1 MILFEVSEA
10 SLFDFF
16 SFFLSPVL
24 MRKHTS
30 VIYPTACTF
39 WPILRTSVL
48 TSNQLLKK
56 WKQCRGPSVWC
67 LLATSLEELISV
79 GSAVVS
85 AQRKMLLNSLFYSFI
100 QQLSYSLSFL
110 FLLHLRR
117 TSLDFF
123 FLKSRGF
130 TVGVKLIVRP
140 LSEKE
145 LISSFSFMQNTH
157 SHSLVFIKSEDIT
170 STYILFL
177 NI

>member
-123 FLKSRGF
+123 LKSRGF

>member
-1 MILFEVSEA
+1 MHTGLHIDKSMAICKETPPRRLTPSSQPQKKQLCDSIWSFWGLS
-10 SLFDFF
+10 FWFFF

-24 MRKHTS
+24 MSKHTS

-110 FLLHLRR
+110 SLLHLRR

-123 FLKSRGF
+123 
-130 TVGVKLIVRP
+130 
-140 LSEKE
+140 
-145 LISSFSFMQNTH
+145 
-157 SHSLVFIKSEDIT
+157 
-170 STYILFL
+170 
-177 NI
+177 

>member
-1 MILFEVSEA
+1 MAICKETPPRRLTPSSQPQKEQLCDSIWSFWGLSFLFIY
-10 SLFDFF
+10 
-16 SFFLSPVL
+16 FFLSPVL
-24 MRKHTS
+24 MSKYTS

-56 WKQCRGPSVWC
+56 RKQCRGPSVWC

-110 FLLHLRR
+110 SLLHLRR

-123 FLKSRGF
+123 
-130 TVGVKLIVRP
+130 
-140 LSEKE
+140 
-145 LISSFSFMQNTH
+145 
-157 SHSLVFIKSEDIT
+157 
-170 STYILFL
+170 
-177 NI
+177 